1 MQAHLRADAAGQSID
16 DRLQRDGQPGR
27 RGEQIIPILL
37 ADEDRRD
44 GEIHGLAIH
53 HPVPAGQDRA
63 ACYVVC
69 DDHGHRSGLLRG
81 KDLGVEIAG
90 ATPDERHIFCQ
101 LRRIEQRPAG
111 IGRLGGDQQ
120 LSHPGSGD
128 GCVELRIQIAKL
140 AAGPIG
146 KTGDQAEGAPRNLR
160 RQFRGRARG
169 RKIARPSE
177 RRVVSRGTVPL
188 RRGEH
193 GPRRIQ
199 LSVEDQRGKGIR
211 LTDKKIPGIHIHQID
226 EAESMA
232 ELM

>member
-90 ATPDERHIFCQ
+90 ATPDERHISRQ

-111 IGRLGGDQQ
+111 IGRRGGDQQ

-128 GCVELRIQIAKL
+128 GGVELRIQIAKL

-199 LSVEDQRGKGIR
+199 LEVEDQRGKGIR
-211 LTDKKIPGIHIHQID
+211 LVGEKIPGIHIHQID